1 MDEEMSVAEILIAKT
16 EENQTRKVLE
26 ILNSCKD
33 LEEAK
38 DQVKSLLNK

>member
-1 MDEEMSVAEILIAKT
+1 MDEEMSVVEILIEKT

-26 ILNSCKD
+26 ILNTSQD

-38 DQVKSLLNK
+38 DKVKSLLKK